1 MKIST
6 EDLHDIATGAT
17 FLGTGGGGDPYIG
30 RLLAMNAIEEFGMPE
45 IIEPDDLDDEALI
58 FTIAMLGAPTVLGE
72 KAACGDDIDLA
83 IERLTQRLGRKPDAL
98 VGIEI
103 GGINSL
109 LPVMAAARL
118 GLPLVNADG
127 MGRAFPEIQMVTFNV
142 YGVSCTPLVVTDD
155 HLTSLVVDTGDAKS
169 AEDLIRIAAMHLG
182 LSVILS
188 SYPMSGAELKR
199 TAVKGT
205 LSLALEIGRSIAAG
219 RDAGRAVDALV
230 EYLRTTP
237 YYNVCKILFDGKVT
251 DINRQTEQGF
261 NIGTCQ
267 LTALDDSSIT
277 MEISFQNEHLVAR
290 VNGKT
295 KAIVPDLICLV
306 DRETAEPVPVDGLKY
321 GQRLKVIATSAAPIM
336 RTPESLA
343 VFGPHAFGIDEP
355 FVPLEQLED

>member
-1 MKIST
+1 MKIT
-6 EDLHDIATGAT
+6 LDDLQDIATGAT

-30 RLLAMNAIEEFGMPE
+30 RLLAMNAIKEFGMPE
-45 IIEPDDLDDEALI
+45 LIEPDDLDDDALI

-83 IERLTQRLGRKPDAL
+83 IERLSQRLGRKPDAL

-142 YGVSCTPLVVTDD
+142 YGISCTPLAVTDD
-155 HLTSLVVDTGDAKS
+155 HLNAIVVDSADAKS
-169 AEDLIRIAAMHLG
+169 AEDLVRVAAMQLG

-188 SYPMSGAELKR
+188 SYPMSGADLKR

-205 LSLALEIGRSIAAG
+205 LLMALEIGRTIAAG
-219 RDAGRAVDALV
+219 RQEGRPVDTLV

-237 YYNVCKILFDGKVT
+237 YYNQCKILFDGKVT
-251 DINRQTEQGF
+251 DIFRETSKGF
-261 NIGTCQ
+261 NVGKCQ
-267 LTALDDSSIT
+267 LTSLSDQSVV

-295 KAIVPDLICLV
+295 KCIVPDLICLV
-306 DRETAEPVPVDGLKY
+306 DRETAEPVPVEGLKY
-321 GQRLKVIATSAAPIM
+321 GQRLKVVATSAAPIM

-355 FVPLEQLED
+355 FVPLEKIED